1 MSPATVVTFLPIK
14 AAASFNSFSR
24 RPVITTC
31 APSSTKRLAVA
42 KPIPLFPPVMTAIF
56 PANFCP
62 LLLLICFFLFVFRCF
77 FMLKLRFSSKA
88 DIVIEFAEFEP
99 GFDVFPGFGK
109 PAQVFGKERKCFGV
123 AVRPAFFHESRP
135 GLDLPR
141 RARGLGMGLN
151 PFENFPVTLAGRQFL
166 QQGIGI
172 EAKKLHQALVGCG
185 IVVILA
191 IFLCEGSPAL
201 VEHADQN
208 HIVAQTNAKAPRWAL
223 SQINKVML
231 RFHSFHSPPISTT
244 METLDKVKLNAR

>member
-99 GFDVFPGFGK
+99 GFDVFSGFGK
-109 PAQVFGKERKCFGV
+109 TAQGFSEEGKCFGV
-123 AVRPAFFHESRP
+123 AVRRALFHESRP
-135 GLDLPR
+135 GLDFPG

-151 PFENFPVTLAGRQFL
+151 PFEHFPVTFAGCQLL

-172 EAKKLHQALVGCG
+172 ETKKLHQTLVGGG
-185 IVVILA
+185 IIYVFTV
-191 IFLCEGSPAL
+191 FLCEGSPAL
-201 VEHADQN
+201 VEHAGQN

-223 SQINKVML
+223 SQINKVMS
-231 RFHSFHSPPISTT
+231 RFHRFHSPPVSTA
-244 METLDKVKLNAR
+244 MKPLDKVKLNAR